1 MRHFSLRRSI
11 AGGILGVFLLS
22 GSLTFAYDAD
32 QYDSYNHDRSY
43 DPQSM
48 DQSQDSYRS
57 PSSPDG
63 REVLPSPPPLVIAQA
78 SQGNNT
84 PFGMSK
90 STAGAIAGALL
101 GAGSGAII
109 GSHKGKAGQ
118 GAAIGAGLGAVGGYM
133 VGHQIESQDQSLDEQ
148 DRAIEQQRQEL
159 ARNREIIEELKRQ
172 KLEARETNR
181 GVVVNLPEVL
191 FEFNSNRLT
200 PAARDKVSHIA
211 DVLNTK
217 TGERR
222 VSIEGHTDA
231 IGSESYNLALS
242 ERRAQAVAQ
251 ELSFDGVRQ
260 ARLTTHGFGKKYPVA
275 PNTQANGADNPS
287 GRAKNRRVEV
297 VIEN

>member
-1 MRHFSLRRSI
+1 
-11 AGGILGVFLLS
+11 
-22 GSLTFAYDAD
+22 
-32 QYDSYNHDRSY
+32 
-43 DPQSM
+43 M
-48 DQSQDSYRS
+48 DQSQDPYQSFS
-57 PSSPDG
+57 FSDG
-63 REVLPSPPPLVIAQA
+63 RESLSPAPSLLIAQA

-84 PFGMSK
+84 PFGVSK

-109 GSHKGKAGQ
+109 GSHKGKAGP
-118 GAAIGAGLGAVGGYM
+118 GAAIGAGLGAVGGYV

-148 DRAIEQQRQEL
+148 DRAIERQRQEL
-159 ARNREIIEELKRQ
+159 ARNRELLEELKRQ

-200 PAARDKVSHIA
+200 AEARDKVSHIA
-211 DVLNTK
+211 DVLKAK
-217 TGERR
+217 TGDRR

-251 ELSFDGVRQ
+251 DLVSDGVRET
-260 ARLTTHGFGKKYPVA
+260 RLATHGFGKKYPVA
-275 PNTQANGADNPS
+275 PNIQENGADNPS